1 MRRWHKIAIVAGA
14 IIAGLILAAVWYL
27 HSRAFH
33 DRIQAFIAAQ
43 VRQATGAKVSFGQ
56 FQISLNPM
64 AVDVRDVVVEGREAP
79 RQPPLATIAHV
90 HARIRLTHWFP
101 PAIQILAASVDHPV
115 LNVYYLPSGGTDL
128 PQPPTPPPP
137 GQPLAEPIFDF
148 GIRHLTITHGVVNVR
163 DRHIPL
169 AAHLSGLETS
179 LVYQAGHYQG
189 VFAFRHGAITVAH
202 RPPLE
207 QSATVR
213 FTLWPNDLR
222 IDALDWRGPG
232 VHLTAH
238 GMVRDLGD
246 PRVTAHYQVQVEL
259 APFARWAEV
268 PVIAGKGQAAGELQW
283 SQRTWQTHGQLRLA
297 QVGLR
302 PPWPALG
309 GLQASGP
316 YRASPRG
323 LFLPALAV
331 AGGGGQ
337 GRIQLAVADWR
348 RFSVAGELHGFHL
361 EKLMAT
367 SAALGGP
374 QPPAALRALL
384 PPLAGTLSAQ
394 IHAAGDIRQ
403 LQRLSLTAQV
413 RIQPPPAAPRPA
425 AGPAVLPV
433 NALLTAHAARG
444 QWLVRIPRFQIAA
457 PDLQLHARGR
467 ISPVGSQLAFSLAVP
482 HLAAWRPALAPFLP
496 RLALGAFGV
505 PAASWPLTGALHLH
519 GQLSGKLPIG
529 AGPSAA
535 SSPRVPRAP
544 QLDLALALTL
554 TGFRLGPLAAD
565 QLILQAQVTPQ
576 QLALG
581 RMYWRQDGQTVTLS
595 GTVGLHH
602 FLPGAASPLHMTLE
616 ARGLQLAAIE
626 GLARRWAH
634 VQLPAIAPRQG
645 QLALDLAIT
654 GTPAQPH
661 AAGPISLAGA
671 RVDHLPVTTATAR
684 ITVNRHAVEAGAL
697 RVQIGAAQVTG
708 AAGYDWQAGTFRA
721 ELRGADISLARIPA
735 LQSPQLRLAGTVA
748 FTLQASGPVLHP
760 RGTLHVT
767 ARHLEGQGESLG
779 SLDAA
784 LTADGHAAH
793 LQASAGLPGGTVRVT
808 AQIGEAAP
816 YPLSA
821 SAQFADYDVDAL
833 LRRFTPLGLG
843 AGPGRH
849 SRISGRIRVQGPLSD
864 PEALVAQADL
874 GPVELALS
882 GDFTLR
888 NQGPIHIGLAHQV
901 VTLAPAHIV
910 GPETDFTLAGA
921 ADLSA
926 RGRLSGTANGRV
938 NLHLLHDL
946 DPTVH
951 ASGELTLAASLGGTI
966 QKPEVNGSLS
976 VHNAS
981 LAQEQLPVAFD
992 DINGELRFTGQHV
1005 TIQHL
1010 TARTGGGRV
1019 AISGFAARTAQGF
1032 TAALDARGEG
1042 LRVRYKGLSAAGN
1055 LDLHLAGNQAE
1066 MLLSGNVELTR
1077 VALAPNFDFAFFLA
1091 NQRTAISPPTVN
1103 SWLDRIHLQVHVVT
1117 GPSVGIAISTAR
1129 VEFQADLHVR
1139 GTLANPVLLGRV
1151 SASEGEI
1158 LFAGQTYKLAKAE
1171 VTFANPFRI
1180 QPILDVSLTTTVQ
1193 QYQITL
1199 NISGP
1204 ADRLDITYR
1213 SDPPLTTSDI
1223 VALLATG
1230 QTQEARNFASEQST
1244 TSFAGQSEQL
1254 LGRAFESLV
1263 SSRLQRIFGVTQIQ
1277 FNPNAQGFGPTA
1289 QTTVTIQQQVRR
1301 NLKVTYTQNL
1311 TNSVE
1316 DIIRVDWTLA
1326 PNFGITL
1333 SRGQFGLYGI
1343 SLHFSQ
1349 RAR

>member
-1 MRRWHKIAIVAGA
+1 MDSPPAGRRAGPDFSRPLNAPTAVRRWHKIVIIAAAIV
-14 IIAGLILAAVWYL
+14 AGLILAAVWYL
-27 HSRAFH
+27 HSRDFH

-43 VRQATGAKVSFGQ
+43 VRQATGARVAFGQ
-56 FQISLNPM
+56 FRISLSPM
-64 AVDVRDVVVEGREAP
+64 AVDVRDVVVQGREAP
-79 RQPPLATIAHV
+79 QQPPLATIAHV
-90 HARIRLTHWFP
+90 HARIRLTHWYP
-101 PAIQILAASVDHPV
+101 PAIQILAASVDRPV
-115 LNVYYLPSGGTDL
+115 LNVYYLPAGGTDL
-128 PQPPTPPPP
+128 PQPAVPPPP
-137 GQPLAEPIFDF
+137 GQPMAQPIFDF
-148 GIRHLTITHGVVNVR
+148 GIRHLTITNGVVNVR

-179 LVYQAGHYQG
+179 LVYQRGHYRG
-189 VFAFRHGAITVAH
+189 VFAFRQGAIRVAG
-202 RPPLE
+202 RPPLA
-207 QSATVR
+207 QSAAVR

-246 PRVTAHYQVQVEL
+246 PEVTAHYQVEVQL
-259 APFARWAEV
+259 AQFGRWAEV
-268 PVIAGKGQAAGELQW
+268 PVIAGAGAAAGELQW
-283 SQRTWQTHGQLRLA
+283 SPRTWATHGQMRLR

-309 GLQASGP
+309 GIQASGP

-331 AGGGGQ
+331 AGGGGA
-337 GRIQLAVADWR
+337 GRLQAAVADWR
-348 RFSVAGELHGFHL
+348 RFSVRGQMRGFQL

-374 QPPAALRALL
+374 QPPAALRVLL
-384 PPLAGTLSAQ
+384 PPLAGTLSATIQ
-394 IHAAGDIRQ
+394 AAGETQR
-403 LQRLSLTAQV
+403 LQRLSLTAEV
-413 RIQPPPAAPRPA
+413 RITPPPPGHAPSAAA
-425 AGPAVLPV
+425 LPV
-433 NALLTAHAARG
+433 HALLTAHAGQG
-444 QWLVRIPRFQIAA
+444 QWSVRVQRLQIAA
-457 PDLQLHARGR
+457 PGLQLRAHGQIRPEA
-467 ISPVGSQLAFSLAVP
+467 SQLAFALSVP
-482 HLAAWRPALAPFLP
+482 HLAAWRPALAPFWP
-496 RLALGAFGV
+496 RL
-505 PAASWPLTGALHLH
+505 PAAAARWPLTGALQLH
-519 GQLSGKLPIG
+519 GQLSGP
-529 AGPSAA
+529 
-535 SSPRVPRAP
+535 
-544 QLDLALALTL
+544 LAQPELTVALGL
-554 TGFRLGPLAAD
+554 TGFRWGPLTA
-565 QLILQAQVTPQ
+565 QQFRIQATATPQ
-576 QLALG
+576 RLALG
-581 RMYWRQDGQTVTLS
+581 RMFWRQGGQTVNLS
-595 GTVGLHH
+595 GTVGLEH
-602 FLPGAASPLHMTLE
+602 FAPAAASPLQLTLQ
-616 ARGLQLAAIE
+616 ARGLQLAA
-626 GLARRWAH
+626 LASLWRRWA
-634 VQLPAIAPRQG
+634 QARLPAAAPRQG
-645 QLALDLAIT
+645 QLAMDLAIT
-654 GTPAQPH
+654 GTPAQPQ
-661 AAGPISLAGA
+661 ASGPIALAGA
-671 RVDHLPVTTATAR
+671 RVDHLPVITAAAR
-684 ITVNRHAVEAGAL
+684 LSVNRHAAEARGL
-697 RVQIGAAQVTG
+697 RIQAGTAEITG
-708 AAGYDWQAGTFRA
+708 AAGYAWQAGTITA
-721 ELRGADISLARIPA
+721 DLRGADIALAQIPA
-735 LQSPQLRLAGTVA
+735 LQSPALRLAGTVA
-748 FTLQASGPVLHP
+748 FTLQASGPLRHP
-760 RGTLHVT
+760 RGALQLT
-767 ARHLEGQGESLG
+767 ARHLEGQGENLG
-779 SLDAA
+779 SLDAT
-784 LTADGHAAH
+784 LTANGQSAQ
-793 LQASAGLPGGTVRVT
+793 LQAAAGLPGGTVRAT

-821 SAQFADYDVDAL
+821 RAQFAGYDVDAL
-833 LRRFTPLGLG
+833 LRRFTPLGWG
-843 AGPGRH
+843 AGAGGH
-849 SRISGRIRVQGPLSD
+849 SRISGRITVQGPLRH

-888 NQGPIHIGLAHQV
+888 NQGPIHLGLARQV

-910 GPETDFTLAGA
+910 GPETDLTLAGR
-921 ADLSA
+921 ADLAA
-926 RGRLSGTANGRV
+926 RGRLSGTAQGRV

-951 ASGELTLAASLGGTI
+951 ASGELLLAASLDGTRA
-966 QKPEVNGSLS
+966 KPEVHGSLS
-976 VHNAS
+976 VRNAS

-992 DINGELRFTGQHV
+992 AINGELRFTGQHV

-1010 TARTGGGRV
+1010 TARTGGGRIAV
-1019 AISGFAARTAQGF
+1019 TGFAARTAAGF
-1032 TAALDARGEG
+1032 TVALAARGEG

-1055 LDLHLAGNQAE
+1055 LDLHLAGNQE
-1066 MLLSGNVELTR
+1066 QMLLSGAVELTR

-1091 NQRTAISPPTVN
+1091 NQRAAVSPPAAN

-1139 GTLANPVLLGRV
+1139 GTVANPVLLGRV

-1213 SDPPLTTSDI
+1213 SDPPLTTADI

-1333 SRGQFGLYGI
+1333 SRGQFGLYGL